1 MAKNKKTEETV
12 DNSKIIDGTFEQ
24 VLHDSMLPYSEYVI
38 LDRALP
44 RVEDGL
50 KPVQRRILYT
60 MIELGTTP
68 DKPHRK
74 SARIVGDCLGKYHP
88 HGDSSV
94 YGAMVKL
101 AQPFNTRMLLV
112 DGHGNFGS
120 VDGDSAAAMRYT
132 EARMTPFA
140 LEMLRD
146 LDKDTVPMTLNFDDS
161 LEEPELLPSRVP
173 NLLVNGANGIAVGLA
188 TNIPTHNLGEAIDGI
203 VAYIEN
209 KDITLEEMMKYI
221 PAPDFPTGGIIVDNQ
236 GIYDAYSTGRGRIV
250 VRAKIHTEK
259 EGERTNI
266 VVTEIPYQVN
276 KALLLARINE
286 LRENNKDLFG
296 NIQDIV
302 DESDRTGMRCVIKL
316 KKDADPDTMIALLLK
331 KTDLQ
336 CNFSANMTA
345 IVNNRPMQLGL
356 LDIIKHYVEFQREV
370 IYRRSKYDLDVA
382 EKREHILEGLLKA
395 VNNIREVVDIVLDSK
410 TYQEA
415 KDRLRMRFD
424 LTEKQA
430 IAVLDIPLKRLNKL
444 DINKMLE
451 EQKELLEKISYLT
464 AITNSKA
471 RQYTVVKKELL
482 EIKKKYPTPRLSEIV
497 HESMI
502 ADVEV
507 DLNAKIKKD
516 GYVVLHYNGNV
527 KFVPDK
533 GYNLAS
539 KSIVNCNPQDLSKKV
554 IKTDSEG
561 MLFGITVKG
570 NAVTFPVSALGE
582 DKWKSRGMSVNK
594 FAKVDSDDV
603 FVQIFDEKEVKDKK
617 MLIVTRMGMAKYV
630 DLEEFT
636 FDKKSLTTAM
646 TFKDEDDRIAAVE
659 LVTPPQVD
667 DGTRE
672 ARGYILSVTQ
682 NGMAL
687 VSYDDIPT
695 QGRKAGGVKLMRF
708 DDDDSLLFATHTD
721 GNGEIIS
728 VLDSGYAKR
737 VILGTIEPRMRMAKG
752 NKIFDTKA
760 GECVFIDVVTEPY
773 DFAVVLPNGE
783 VKSVNTE
790 QIGIEDRANKGKN
803 IIKIVSKDKN
813 ILTIGDCK
821 RHNIIN

>member
-1 MAKNKKTEETV
+1 MAKNKKVEEEV

-60 MIELGTTP
+60 MLELGTTP

-140 LEMLRD
+140 LEMLKD
-146 LDKDTVPMTLNFDDS
+146 LDKNTVPMTLNFDDS

-221 PAPDFPTGGIIVDNQ
+221 PAPDFPTGGIIIDNQ
-236 GIYDAYSTGRGRIV
+236 GIYDAYSTGKGRIV
-250 VRAKIHTEK
+250 LRAKIHTEE
-259 EGERTNI
+259 EGGRTNI
-266 VVTEIPYQVN
+266 VITEIPYQVN
-276 KALLLARINE
+276 KAVLLARIND
-286 LRENNKDLFG
+286 LRESNKDLFG

-302 DESDRTGMRCVIKL
+302 DESDRSGMRCVIKL
-316 KKDADPDTMIALLLK
+316 KKEADPETMIALLLK

-356 LDIIKHYVEFQREV
+356 LDIIKYYVEFQREV
-370 IYRRSKYDLDVA
+370 IYKRSKYDLDVA

-410 TYQEA
+410 TYVEA

-451 EQKELLEKISYLT
+451 EQKELLQRISYLT
-464 AITNSKA
+464 GITNSKTK
-471 RQYTVVKKELL
+471 QYNVVKKELL

-497 HESMI
+497 HESLI
-502 ADVEV
+502 SDVEV

-527 KFVPDK
+527 KFVLDK

-561 MLFGITVKG
+561 MLFGITSKG

-582 DKWKSRGMSVNK
+582 DKWKSRGVSVNK
-594 FAKVDSDDV
+594 FAKVDSDDILL
-603 FVQIFDEKEVKDKK
+603 QIFTENEVKGKK
-617 MLIVTRMGMAKYV
+617 MLLVTQMGMAKYV
-630 DLEEFT
+630 DLDEFV
-636 FDKKSLTTAM
+636 FDKKSLTAAM
-646 TFKDEDDRIAAVE
+646 TFKDDDDRIIAVE
-659 LVTPPQVD
+659 LVTPPEVD

-708 DDDDSLLFATHTD
+708 DDGDKLVFATHTD
-721 GNGEIIS
+721 GSGEI
-728 VLDSGYAKR
+728 VTVMDSGCAKR
-737 VILGTIEPRMRMAKG
+737 IIIGEIEPRMRMAKG
-752 NKIFDTKA
+752 NKIFDTKT
-760 GECVFIDVVTEPY
+760 GECVFIDTVTNPY
-773 DFAVVLPNGE
+773 DFAIVLPSGE
-783 VKSVNTE
+783 VKSINTE

-821 RHNIIN
+821 KHNIID

>member
-1 MAKNKKTEETV
+1 MAKNKKVEEV

-60 MIELGTTP
+60 MLELGTTP

-101 AQPFNTRMLLV
+101 AQPFNTKMLLV

-146 LDKDTVPMTLNFDDS
+146 LDKDTVPMMLNFDDS
-161 LEEPELLPSRVP
+161 LEEPEVLPSRVP

-188 TNIPTHNLGEAIDGI
+188 TNIPPHNLGEAIDGI

-209 KDITLEEMMKYI
+209 KDISLEEMMKYI

-236 GIYDAYSTGRGRIV
+236 GIYDAYSTGKGKIV
-250 VRAKIHTEK
+250 VRAKIHTED
-259 EGERTNI
+259 EGGRTNI
-266 VVTEIPYQVN
+266 VITEIPYQVN
-276 KALLLARINE
+276 KASLLSRINE
-286 LRENNKDLFG
+286 LRDINKDLFG

-316 KKDADPDTMIALLLK
+316 KKEADVETMIALLLK

-336 CNFSANMTA
+336 TNFSANMTA

-370 IYRRSKYDLDVA
+370 IYKRSKYDLDVA

-410 TYQEA
+410 TYTEA

-451 EQKELLEKISYLT
+451 EQKELLEKIKYLT
-464 AITNSKA
+464 GITNSKTK
-471 RQYTVVKKELL
+471 QYNVVKKELL
-482 EIKKKYPTPRLSEIV
+482 EIKKKYPSPRQSEII
-497 HESMI
+497 HESLI
-502 ADVEV
+502 SDVEV
-507 DLNAKIKKD
+507 DLNAKIKKE
-516 GYVVLHYNGNV
+516 GFVVLHYNGNI
-527 KFVPDK
+527 KFVLDK

-539 KSIVNCNPQDLSKKV
+539 KSIVNCNAQDLSKKV
-554 IKTDSEG
+554 IKTDSEA
-561 MLFGITVKG
+561 MLFGITSKG
-570 NAVTFPVSALGE
+570 NAVTFTVSALGE
-582 DKWKSRGMSVNK
+582 DKWKSRGISVNK
-594 FAKVDSDDV
+594 FAKVDSDDIL
-603 FVQIFDEKEVKDKK
+603 VQIFTESEVKGKK
-617 MLIVTRMGMAKYV
+617 LLLVTQMGMAKYV

-636 FDKKSLTTAM
+636 FDKKSLTNAM
-646 TFKDEDDRIAAVE
+646 AFKDEDDRLVTVE
-659 LVTPPQVD
+659 LVTPPEVD

-672 ARGYILSVTQ
+672 ARGFILSVTQ

-687 VSYDDIPT
+687 TSYDDIPT
-695 QGRKAGGVKLMRF
+695 QGRKASGVKLMRF
-708 DDDDSLLFATHTD
+708 DDDDKLIFATHTD
-721 GNGEIIS
+721 ASGEI
-728 VLDSGYAKR
+728 VLVMDSGYAKR
-737 VILGTIEPRMRMAKG
+737 IILGTIEPRMRMAKG
-752 NKIFDTKA
+752 NKIFDNKI
-760 GECVFIDVVTEPY
+760 GECVFIDVVTTPY
-773 DFAVVLPNGE
+773 DFAIVLPNGE
-783 VKSVNTE
+783 VKSINTE

-813 ILTIGDCK
+813 IMTIGDAK
-821 RHNIIN
+821 RHNIID

>member
-1 MAKNKKTEETV
+1 MAKNKKVEEV

-60 MIELGTTP
+60 MLELGTTP

-101 AQPFNTRMLLV
+101 AQPFNTKMLLV

-146 LDKDTVPMTLNFDDS
+146 LDKDTVPMMLNFDDS
-161 LEEPELLPSRVP
+161 LEEPEVLPSRVP

-188 TNIPTHNLGEAIDGI
+188 TNIPPHNLGEAIDGI

-236 GIYDAYSTGRGRIV
+236 GIYDAYSTGKGKIV
-250 VRAKIHTEK
+250 VRAKIHTED
-259 EGERTNI
+259 EGGRTNI
-266 VVTEIPYQVN
+266 VITEIPYQVN
-276 KALLLARINE
+276 KASLLSRINE
-286 LRENNKDLFG
+286 LRDINKDLFG

-316 KKDADPDTMIALLLK
+316 KKEADVETIIALLLK

-336 CNFSANMTA
+336 TNFSANMTA

-370 IYRRSKYDLDVA
+370 IYKRSKYDLDVA

-410 TYQEA
+410 TYTEA

-451 EQKELLEKISYLT
+451 EQKELLEKIKYLT
-464 AITNSKA
+464 GITNSKTK
-471 RQYTVVKKELL
+471 QYNVVKKELL
-482 EIKKKYPTPRLSEIV
+482 EIKKKYPSPRQSEII
-497 HESMI
+497 HESLI
-502 ADVEV
+502 SDVEV
-507 DLNAKIKKD
+507 DLNAKIKKE
-516 GYVVLHYNGNV
+516 GFVVLHYNGNI
-527 KFVPDK
+527 KFVLDK

-539 KSIVNCNPQDLSKKV
+539 KSIVNCNAQDLSKKV
-554 IKTDSEG
+554 IKTDSEA
-561 MLFGITVKG
+561 MLFGITSKG

-582 DKWKSRGMSVNK
+582 DKWKSRGISVNK
-594 FAKVDSDDV
+594 FAKVDSDDIL
-603 FVQIFDEKEVKDKK
+603 VQIFTESEVKGKK
-617 MLIVTRMGMAKYV
+617 LLLVTQMGMAKYV

-636 FDKKSLTTAM
+636 FDKKSLTNAM
-646 TFKDEDDRIAAVE
+646 AFKDEDDRLVTVE
-659 LVTPPQVD
+659 LVTPPEVD

-672 ARGYILSVTQ
+672 ARGFILSVTQ

-687 VSYDDIPT
+687 TSYDDIPT
-695 QGRKAGGVKLMRF
+695 QGRKASGVKLMRF
-708 DDDDSLLFATHTD
+708 DDDDKLIFATHTD
-721 GNGEIIS
+721 ASGEI
-728 VLDSGYAKR
+728 VLVMDSGYAKR
-737 VILGTIEPRMRMAKG
+737 IILGTIEPRMRMAKG
-752 NKIFDTKA
+752 NKIFDNKI
-760 GECVFIDVVTEPY
+760 GECVFIDVVTTPY
-773 DFAVVLPNGE
+773 DFAIVLPNGE
-783 VKSVNTE
+783 VKSINTE

-813 ILTIGDCK
+813 IMTIGDAK
-821 RHNIIN
+821 RHNIID

>member
-60 MIELGTTP
+60 MLELGTTP

-276 KALLLARINE
+276 KAVLLGRINE

-728 VLDSGYAKR
+728 VLDSGFAKR

-821 RHNIIN
+821 RHNIID

>member
-60 MIELGTTP
+60 MLELGTTP

-527 KFVPDK
+527 KFVLDK

-659 LVTPPQVD
+659 LVTPPQMD

>member
-60 MIELGTTP
+60 MLELGTTP

-527 KFVPDK
+527 KFVLDK

-646 TFKDEDDRIAAVE
+646 TFKDEDDRITAVE

>member
-60 MIELGTTP
+60 MLELGTTP

-527 KFVPDK
+527 KFVLDK

>member
-1 MAKNKKTEETV
+1 M
-12 DNSKIIDGTFEQ
+12 
-24 VLHDSMLPYSEYVI
+24 
-38 LDRALP
+38 
-44 RVEDGL
+44 
-50 KPVQRRILYT
+50 
-60 MIELGTTP
+60 
-68 DKPHRK
+68 
-74 SARIVGDCLGKYHP
+74 
-88 HGDSSV
+88 
-94 YGAMVKL
+94 
-101 AQPFNTRMLLV
+101 
-112 DGHGNFGS
+112 
-120 VDGDSAAAMRYT
+120 
-132 EARMTPFA
+132 
-140 LEMLRD
+140 
-146 LDKDTVPMTLNFDDS
+146 
-161 LEEPELLPSRVP
+161 
-173 NLLVNGANGIAVGLA
+173 
-188 TNIPTHNLGEAIDGI
+188 
-203 VAYIEN
+203 
-209 KDITLEEMMKYI
+209 
-221 PAPDFPTGGIIVDNQ
+221 
-236 GIYDAYSTGRGRIV
+236 
-250 VRAKIHTEK
+250 
-259 EGERTNI
+259 
-266 VVTEIPYQVN
+266 
-276 KALLLARINE
+276 
-286 LRENNKDLFG
+286 
-296 NIQDIV
+296 
-302 DESDRTGMRCVIKL
+302 
-316 KKDADPDTMIALLLK
+316 
-331 KTDLQ
+331 
-336 CNFSANMTA
+336 
-345 IVNNRPMQLGL
+345 
-356 LDIIKHYVEFQREV
+356 
-370 IYRRSKYDLDVA
+370 
-382 EKREHILEGLLKA
+382 
-395 VNNIREVVDIVLDSK
+395 
-410 TYQEA
+410 
-415 KDRLRMRFD
+415 
-424 LTEKQA
+424 
-430 IAVLDIPLKRLNKL
+430 
-444 DINKMLE
+444 
-451 EQKELLEKISYLT
+451 
-464 AITNSKA
+464 
-471 RQYTVVKKELL
+471 KKE
-482 EIKKKYPTPRLSEIV
+482 
-497 HESMI
+497 
-502 ADVEV
+502 
-507 DLNAKIKKD
+507 

-728 VLDSGYAKR
+728 VLDSGFAKR

-821 RHNIIN
+821 RHNIID

>member
-1 MAKNKKTEETV
+1 MAKNKKVEEV

-60 MIELGTTP
+60 MLELGTTP

-101 AQPFNTRMLLV
+101 AQPFNTKMLLV

-146 LDKDTVPMTLNFDDS
+146 LDKDTVPMMLNFDDS
-161 LEEPELLPSRVP
+161 LEEPEVLPSRVP

-188 TNIPTHNLGEAIDGI
+188 TNIPPHNLGEAIDGI

-209 KDITLEEMMKYI
+209 KDISLEEMMKYI

-236 GIYDAYSTGRGRIV
+236 GIYDAYSTGKGKIV
-250 VRAKIHTEK
+250 VRAKIHTED
-259 EGERTNI
+259 EGGRTNI
-266 VVTEIPYQVN
+266 VITEIPYQVN
-276 KALLLARINE
+276 KASLLSRINE
-286 LRENNKDLFG
+286 LRDINKDLFG

-316 KKDADPDTMIALLLK
+316 KKEADVDTMIALLLK

-336 CNFSANMTA
+336 TNFSANMTA

-370 IYRRSKYDLDVA
+370 IYKRSKYDLDVA

-410 TYQEA
+410 TYTEA

-451 EQKELLEKISYLT
+451 EQKELMEKIKYLT
-464 AITNSKA
+464 GITNSKTK
-471 RQYTVVKKELL
+471 QYNVVKKELL
-482 EIKKKYPTPRLSEIV
+482 EIKKKYPSPRQSEII
-497 HESMI
+497 HESLI

-507 DLNAKIKKD
+507 DLNAKIKKE
-516 GYVVLHYNGNV
+516 GFVVLHYNGNI
-527 KFVPDK
+527 KFVLDK

-539 KSIVNCNPQDLSKKV
+539 KSIVNCNAQDLSKKV
-554 IKTDSEG
+554 IKTDSEA
-561 MLFGITVKG
+561 MLFGITSKG

-582 DKWKSRGMSVNK
+582 DKWKSRGISVNK
-594 FAKVDSDDV
+594 FAKVDSDDIL
-603 FVQIFDEKEVKDKK
+603 VQIFTESEVKGKK
-617 MLIVTRMGMAKYV
+617 LLLITQMGMAKYV

-636 FDKKSLTTAM
+636 FDKKSLTNAM
-646 TFKDEDDRIAAVE
+646 AFKDEDDRLVAVE
-659 LVTPPQVD
+659 LVTPPEVD

-672 ARGYILSVTQ
+672 ARGFILSVTQ

-687 VSYDDIPT
+687 TSYDDIPT
-695 QGRKAGGVKLMRF
+695 QGRKASGVKLMRF
-708 DDDDSLLFATHTD
+708 DDDDKLIFATHTD
-721 GNGEIIS
+721 ASGEI
-728 VLDSGYAKR
+728 VLVMDSGYAKR
-737 VILGTIEPRMRMAKG
+737 IILGTIEPRMRMAKG
-752 NKIFDTKA
+752 NKIFDNKI
-760 GECVFIDVVTEPY
+760 GECVFIDVVTTPY
-773 DFAVVLPNGE
+773 DFAIVLPNGE
-783 VKSVNTE
+783 VKSINTE

-813 ILTIGDCK
+813 IMTIGDAK
-821 RHNIIN
+821 RHNIID

>member
-60 MIELGTTP
+60 MLELGTTP

-527 KFVPDK
+527 KFVLDK

-646 TFKDEDDRIAAVE
+646 TFKDEDDRITAVE

-821 RHNIIN
+821 RHNIID

>member
-60 MIELGTTP
+60 MLELGTTP

-527 KFVPDK
+527 KFVLDK

-773 DFAVVLPNGE
+773 DFAIVLPNGE

>member
-60 MIELGTTP
+60 MLELGTTP

-527 KFVPDK
+527 KFVLDK

-790 QIGIEDRANKGKN
+790 QVGIEDRANKGKN

>member
-60 MIELGTTP
+60 MLELGTTP

-276 KALLLARINE
+276 KAVLLARINE

-527 KFVPDK
+527 KFVLDK

-728 VLDSGYAKR
+728 VLDSGFAKR

-821 RHNIIN
+821 RHNIID

>member
-60 MIELGTTP
+60 MLELGTTP

-527 KFVPDK
+527 KFVLDK

-646 TFKDEDDRIAAVE
+646 TFKDEDDRITAVE

-783 VKSVNTE
+783 VKSVNIE

-821 RHNIIN
+821 RHNIID

>member
-60 MIELGTTP
+60 MLELGTTP

-276 KALLLARINE
+276 KAVLLARINE

-728 VLDSGYAKR
+728 VLDSGFAKR

-821 RHNIIN
+821 RHNIID

>member
-60 MIELGTTP
+60 MLELGTTP

-188 TNIPTHNLGEAIDGI
+188 TNIPTHNLGEANDGI

-527 KFVPDK
+527 KFVLDK

-821 RHNIIN
+821 RHNIID

>member
-60 MIELGTTP
+60 MLELGTTP

-451 EQKELLEKISYLT
+451 EQKELLEKINYLT

-527 KFVPDK
+527 KFVLDK

>member
-60 MIELGTTP
+60 MLELGTTP

-276 KALLLARINE
+276 KAVLLARINE

-527 KFVPDK
+527 KFVLDK

>member
-60 MIELGTTP
+60 MLELGTTP

-146 LDKDTVPMTLNFDDS
+146 IDKDTVPMTLNFDDS

-527 KFVPDK
+527 KFVLDK

>member
-60 MIELGTTP
+60 MLELGTTP

-790 QIGIEDRANKGKN
+790 QVGIEDRANKGKN
-803 IIKIVSKDKN
+803 IIKTVSKDKN

-821 RHNIIN
+821 RHNIID

>member
-60 MIELGTTP
+60 MLELGTTP

-821 RHNIIN
+821 RHNIID

>member
-60 MIELGTTP
+60 MLELGTTP

-451 EQKELLEKISYLT
+451 EQKELLKKISYLT

-527 KFVPDK
+527 KFVLDK

>member
-60 MIELGTTP
+60 MLELGTTP

-527 KFVPDK
+527 KFVLDK

-554 IKTDSEG
+554 VKTDSEG

>member
-60 MIELGTTP
+60 MLELGTTP

-276 KALLLARINE
+276 KAVLLARINE

-728 VLDSGYAKR
+728 VLDSGFAKR